1 MTPTETT
8 NAMTSATT
16 NATTAAS
23 GKRVLIVD
31 DHPVF
36 RLGLVA
42 LLRALDGIGEL
53 VEAST
58 AAAALARWR
67 LRDVDLVTVDLS
79 LPDGDGFGLIETAR
93 AEGLPGA
100 VVVVSM
106 HDDRAYAVRAKAVGA
121 DGYAAK
127 AAGAPALAACV
138 QRCLAGAS
146 VFQTATASTRTATTT
161 LAPPVV
167 DGVRA
172 LSPAEKRV
180 LQLLARNVT
189 SREIATVLGL
199 SVRTVENHRANI
211 CRKLSL
217 RGPHRLLELALAA
230 APLLDDAS

>member
-1 MTPTETT
+1 MTR
-8 NAMTSATT
+8 AAHHAT
-16 NATTAAS
+16 
-23 GKRVLIVD
+23 GKRILVVD

-42 LLRALDGIGEL
+42 LLKTLDDVVDV
-53 VEAST
+53 VEESSV
-58 AAAALARWR
+58 AAGLARWR
-67 LRDVDLVTVDLS
+67 ARDVDLVTVDLS
-79 LPDGDGFGLIETAR
+79 LPDGDGFALIETGK
-93 AEGLPGA
+93 AEALPGA

-106 HDDRAYAVRAKAVGA
+106 HEDRAYPVRARAVGA
-121 DGYAAK
+121 DGYVAK

-138 QRCLAGAS
+138 HRCLQGATA
-146 VFQTATASTRTATTT
+146 FQTAMTTT
-161 LAPPVV
+161 RASSTTLSAETV

-189 SREIATVLGL
+189 SREIAGVLDV
-199 SVRTVENHRANI
+199 SVRTIENHRANI

-230 APLLDDAS
+230 GPLLDEEA